1 MNAHARKE
9 REREGNTNVSSAFE
23 RKTKRKREERATRR
37 EKNQRDRA
45 KRAKS
50 DPILSVF
57 ITLLQRR
64 RRRRK
69 KETKRNARTWCNK
82 TCAFSDASAKDAIIA
97 EAKTPKSKLLVDEA
111 DMRVYF
117 RLFL

>member
-1 MNAHARKE
+1 MHTRTK
-9 REREGNTNVSSAFE
+9 REEKE
-23 RKTKRKREERATRR
+23 RKTRTYRQRLNVKPPAQKRGESNETRKNSERSREESKIGSNSLRLYYTF
-37 EKNQRDRA
+37 A
-45 KRAKS
+45 KKK
-50 DPILSVF
+50 
-57 ITLLQRR
+57 
-64 RRRRK
+64 K

>member
-1 MNAHARKE
+1 MNARTRRE
-9 REREGNTNVSSAFE
+9 REREENTNVSSAFE
-23 RKTKRKREERATRR
+23 RKTTSAKEKREQRDA
-37 EKNQRDRA
+37 KKFKRDRA

-57 ITLLQRR
+57 IKLLQ

-111 DMRVYF
+111 DMC
-117 RLFL
+117 